1 MEERSMFQPDLDEI
15 LSKVDCRYS
24 LIVEIAKRAR
34 ELVDGDEPLID
45 TDEINPVSIAIEEI
59 DQGLIVKSSNA

>member
-24 LIVEIAKRAR
+24 PIVEIAKRAR

>member
-59 DQGLIVKSSNA
+59 DQGLIVKSNNA

>member
-34 ELVDGDEPLID
+34 ELVEGDEPLID

>member
-1 MEERSMFQPDLDEI
+1 MFQPDLDEI

-45 TDEINPVSIAIEEI
+45 TDQINPVSIAIEEI

>member
-34 ELVDGDEPLID
+34 ELVDGDEPRID

>member
-1 MEERSMFQPDLDEI
+1 MFQPDLDEI

-34 ELVDGDEPLID
+34 ELVEGDEPLID

>member
-59 DQGLIVKSSNA
+59 DQGLIVKSSNV

>member
-45 TDEINPVSIAIEEI
+45 TDQINPVSIAIEEI

>member
-15 LSKVDCRYS
+15 LS
-24 LIVEIAKRAR
+24 IVEIAKRAR

>member
-1 MEERSMFQPDLDEI
+1 MEERSMFQPDLDDI

>member
-1 MEERSMFQPDLDEI
+1 MFQPDLDEI